1 MPLVDPTLVAEF
13 LLSPSFRLSLSVDML
28 YNISMLIA
36 FKTEL
41 KINNKQRTELL
52 KHSGVAR
59 HAWNWG
65 LGLTKQ
71 ILDHNKV
78 NPGEKI
84 KFPSAIDLHKWL
96 VALVKPENPWY
107 FESSKCAPQYALRN
121 LRTAWDRCFKK
132 VSGVPN
138 FKKRG
143 RSDSF
148 ELDGTIK
155 IRSTHKIQLPKL
167 GLLKTY
173 ESLPQVQPKSVTI
186 SRTANRWYISFRIEV
201 EPTNTRKIVDVVG
214 VDLGVKSLAT
224 LSTGEVFTGAKS
236 YRKLEDKLSRLQ
248 WLNRHKQVG
257 SANWKKAQT
266 KIARLH
272 QRIANIRSC
281 TLHKLT
287 TYLAKNH
294 GTVVIEDLNVSG
306 MMANRKLAKAVQ
318 DMGFYEFR
326 RQLDYKTKLYGSSL
340 VVVSRWFPSS
350 KTCSNCGIKKEAFSL
365 SERVFNCEHCGF
377 SLDRDL
383 NASINL
389 KNAASHAVSACGLV
403 SADTARLKQEN
414 FSLLVNVSKL

>member
-1 MPLVDPTLVAEF
+1 M
-13 LLSPSFRLSLSVDML
+13 LL
-28 YNISMLIA
+28 A

-41 KINNKQRTELL
+41 KLNNKQRTQLL
-52 KHSGVAR
+52 KHCGVAR

-65 LGLTKQ
+65 LALTKQ
-71 ILDHNKV
+71 ILGHNKA

-107 FESSKCAPQYALRN
+107 FEVSKCAPQYALRN

-132 VSGVPN
+132 VSGVPK
-138 FKKRG
+138 FKKKG
-143 RSDSF
+143 KSDSF

-155 IRSTHKIQLPKL
+155 ICGTRKIQLPRL

-186 SRTANRWYISFRIEV
+186 SRVADRWYISFRIEV
-201 EPTNTRKIVDVVG
+201 EPTNTTKMVDVVG

-224 LSTGEVFTGAKS
+224 LSTGEVFEGAKS
-236 YRKLEDKLSRLQ
+236 YRKLEAKLSRVQ
-248 WLNRHKQVG
+248 WLNRHKQIG
-257 SANWKKAQT
+257 SANWKKAQI

-272 QRIANIRSC
+272 QLIANIRKD

-294 GTVVIEDLNVSG
+294 GVIVIEDLNVSG
-306 MMANRKLAKAVQ
+306 MLANRKLAASIA

-326 RQLDYKTKLYGSSL
+326 RQLEYKTELYGSEL
-340 VVVSRWFPSS
+340 VIVNRFYPSS
-350 KTCSNCGIKKEAFSL
+350 KTCSNCGTKKKSL
-365 SERVFNCEHCGF
+365 SLQERVFKCEHCSF
-377 SLDRDL
+377 ECNRDL
-383 NASINL
+383 NAAINL
-389 KNAASHAVSACGLV
+389 SMAVSSTVLACG
-403 SADTARLKQEN
+403 SGEADFSEMKQEN
-414 FSLLVNVSKL
+414 FGLERKR